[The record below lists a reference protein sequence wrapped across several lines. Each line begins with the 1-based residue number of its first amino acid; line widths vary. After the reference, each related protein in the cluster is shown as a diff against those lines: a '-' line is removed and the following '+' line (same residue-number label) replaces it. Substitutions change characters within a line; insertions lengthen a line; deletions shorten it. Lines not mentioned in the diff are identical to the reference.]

1 MKKSAILLMAITC
14 VVVFGFTLKRKK
26 GEEKVHI
33 KWITIEEAEKLS
45 KKNPKKIIVDV
56 YTSWCGWCKEMDK
69 STFAD
74 PKVVDYVS
82 KNFYA
87 VKFNAEG
94 NDTIHFN
101 NQTFVNPGA
110 ATKTRGTH
118 QLAMAIGSKEGRIG
132 YPTISYLDE
141 SNKVISIVPGY
152 LPADQFLMYLKYI
165 NEGAYKTQ
173 SIDEYFN
180 NPSNQ

>member
-1 MKKSAILLMAITC
+1 MKKSGFFLVAFCCITL
-14 VVVFGFTLKRKK
+14 FAFTVKK
-26 GEEKVHI
+26 TTGEEKAKI
-33 KWITIEEAEKLS
+33 KWYTIEEAEKLN
-45 KKNPKKIIVDV
+45 KKNPKKICVDL

-69 STFAD
+69 STFSD
-74 PKVVDYVS
+74 PKVIEYVN

-110 ATKTRGTH
+110 ATKTRATH
-118 QLAMAIGSKEGRIG
+118 QLAMAIGSNNGRIG
-132 YPTISYLDE
+132 YPTISYIDE
-141 SNKVISIVPGY
+141 KNQVISVVPGY
-152 LPADQFLMYLKYI
+152 LPADQFLLYLKFI

-173 SIDEYFN
+173 SIDEFMN